1 MPPRHCPGAAA
12 GRRCAPN
19 LWTTLQPHVQSGFP
33 GERAR
38 MRDASCR
45 RPWSPRRVA
54 TLPCGPP
61 PRGWDGNRD
70 RRHAGTGGHVCGHA
84 DAATSHAAPG
94 GAVPAG
100 VDWALGTGGSLGRT
114 PSRAVRRRL
123 TCLTRHLSPK
133 AAGPDV
139 DAAPGVDR
147 LRLTSAACAVAGGR
161 ATGRAGAPRW
171 RGRGRATCAP
181 RCAVAG
187 GRAQFGGLVRSA

>member
-1 MPPRHCPGAAA
+1 MPAPLEPPASGDPALRPSTQRMGWESGSAARRHGRARVWTRRRSDESRGA
-12 GRRCAPN
+12 GRRG
-19 LWTTLQPHVQSGFP
+19 SG
-33 GERAR
+33 
-38 MRDASCR
+38 R
-45 RPWSPRRVA
+45 RG
-54 TLPCGPP
+54 LG
-61 PRGWDGNRD
+61 
-70 RRHAGTGGHVCGHA
+70 AG
-84 DAATSHAAPG
+84 
-94 GAVPAG
+94 
-100 VDWALGTGGSLGRT
+100 DWWEPGRT

-161 ATGRAGAPRW
+161 ATWRPGAPRW

-187 GRAQFGGLVRSA
+187 GRAQVGGLVRSASLDTRTATLPWLSKYYFLSIGH